1 MSHGARHG
9 WFRLR
14 WLLDIDQMVRK
25 GLDLEKT
32 KITLRKYQ
40 RSYMCGQ
47 ALILASELFRTPI
60 EGVLKE
66 LTERNDARR
75 LAKYAIEFITRADS
89 LEETIPMRY
98 YHFYFVLLRKSYL
111 QKVSYIFSLFYPR
124 DEDAQTLPLPKPLH
138 FLYFPLRPFL
148 VVTRKIKRKL
158 SLKHGDV

>member
-40 RSYMCGQ
+40 RSYIGGQ
-47 ALILASELFRTPI
+47 ALILASELFQTPI

-66 LTERNDARR
+66 LTERNDSRR
-75 LAKYAIEFITRADS
+75 LAKYAIEFINRADS
-89 LEETIPMRY
+89 LEETIPTEI
-98 YHFYFVLLRKSYL
+98 LS
-111 QKVSYIFSLFYPR
+111 SLFCFIKKVIL
-124 DEDAQTLPLPKPLH
+124 TKGI
-138 FLYFPLRPFL
+138 LYF
-148 VVTRKIKRKL
+148 
-158 SLKHGDV
+158 